1 MPQAASIAV
10 ILNPSAGS
18 AAGRPRIGSELADLF
33 RASGCDPEII
43 EPREAKDAMGAARA
57 ASARAA
63 TVVAAGGDGTVS
75 SVANGIIGSAAALA
89 VIPLGTLNHFARD
102 LGIPVDVDRAVA
114 VAAARHVTRVDV
126 GDVNGRLFVNNSS
139 IGVYPDIVTERDAL
153 RLQGY
158 AKWPAMALATVRV
171 LRRYRGVTVTM
182 DVDGRQRT
190 WRTPFVF
197 VGNNEYTID
206 GLRLGTRARLDGGRL
221 FIYLTPRAHAWDLPM
236 LFAKAVAGRAG
247 ESGAFEIVSATDVV
261 IATRSSRRI
270 RVAADG
276 EVATMATALRYRT
289 CPGALQVVVPG
300 P

>member
-1 MPQAASIAV
+1 MPQTAPIAV
-10 ILNPSAGS
+10 ILNPSAGT
-18 AAGRPRIGSELADLF
+18 AAGRPRISSELADLF
-33 RASGCDPEII
+33 RASGCDAEIVV
-43 EPREAKDAMGAARA
+43 PRAPKDVTAAARD

-75 SVANGIIGSAAALA
+75 SVATGIIGSPAALG

-102 LGIPVDVDRAVA
+102 LGIPDDIGRAVA

-126 GDVNGRLFVNNSS
+126 GDVNGRIFINNSS
-139 IGVYPDIVTERDAL
+139 IGVYPDIVAGRDEL

-158 AKWPAMALATVRV
+158 PKWPAMALATARV
-171 LRRYRGVTVTM
+171 LTRYRGVTVTM

-197 VGNNEYTID
+197 VGNNEYTIE
-206 GLRLGTRARLDGGRL
+206 GLRLGSRTRLDRGRL
-221 FIYLTPRAHAWDLPM
+221 FIYLTPRTRTRDLPM

-261 IATRSSRRI
+261 IATRSVRRI

-289 CPGALQVVVPG
+289 RPGALQVVVPG
-300 P
+300 A